1 MVTVIDKFDGTE
13 YAFLSNFYSSPIQ
26 YEGIVYPTVEHMF
39 QALKALDME
48 TRKKIAN
55 AATPGQAKRLG
66 RSVALREDWEEVKV
80 DVMRTALQLKF
91 SNPALRAKLIATG
104 DAELI
109 EGNTWNDRFW
119 GVCRGT
125 GKNML
130 GLLLME
136 LRCSLTE

>member
-13 YAFLSNFYSSPIQ
+13 YGFLSNFYSSPIQ

-39 QALKALDME
+39 QALKALDIE

-91 SNPALRAKLIATG
+91 SDPTLRAKLIATG

-119 GVCRGT
+119 GVCRGS
-125 GKNML
+125 GKNM
-130 GLLLME
+130 
-136 LRCSLTE
+136 SLQRNYI

>member
-1 MVTVIDKFDGTE
+1 MITKIDKFDGTE
-13 YAFLSNFYSSPIQ
+13 YAFLSNFYSSPIT

-39 QALKALDME
+39 QALKSLDQKQ
-48 TRKKIAN
+48 RIKIAN

-66 RSVALREDWEEVKV
+66 RQVALREDWEEVKV

-91 SNPALRAKLIATG
+91 TDPTLRQQLINTG
-104 DAELI
+104 EAELI

-119 GVCRGT
+119 GVCQGT

-130 GLLLME
+130 GTLLME
-136 LRCSLTE
+136 LRSSLT

>member
-13 YAFLSNFYSSPIQ
+13 YGFLSNFYSSPIQ

-39 QALKALDME
+39 QALKALDIE

-91 SNPALRAKLIATG
+91 SDPTLRAKLIATG

-119 GVCRGT
+119 GVCRGS

-136 LRCSLTE
+136 LRSSLM

>member
-13 YAFLSNFYSSPIQ
+13 YGFLSNFYSSPIQ

-39 QALKALDME
+39 QALKALDIE

-66 RSVALREDWEEVKV
+66 RSVALREDWEEVKI

-91 SNPALRAKLIATG
+91 SDPTLRAKLIATG
-104 DAELI
+104 EAELI

-119 GVCRGT
+119 GVCRGS

-136 LRCSLTE
+136 LRSSLM